1 MKKINENI
9 YFYPKEKNK
18 GILKYPKCNI
28 EEEAYIG
35 KNGLTNKKEEGDQK
49 TPIGEFELGKILN
62 MHKNGKNKNNIK
74 YTKIT
79 DSMYW
84 VDDANSKY
92 YNQLVNI
99 KEVERDWE
107 TAEHLIEYKIQYEYL
122 IEIKTNP
129 NNIPKRG
136 SAIFLHC
143 TNNTP
148 TAGCISTNSKVV
160 KQIIQNISKETK
172 IIIYE

>member
-1 MKKINENI
+1 
-9 YFYPKEKNK
+9 
-18 GILKYPKCNI
+18 
-28 EEEAYIG
+28 
-35 KNGLTNKKEEGDQK
+35 
-49 TPIGEFELGKILN
+49 

>member
-18 GILKYPKCNI
+18 GILKYQKCKI

-49 TPIGEFELGKILN
+49 TPVGEFELGIILN
-62 MHKNGKNKNNIK
+62 THKNGKNKNNIQ
-74 YTKIT
+74 YTRIT

-84 VDDANSKY
+84 VDDANSIY

-99 KEVERDWE
+99 EEVEKDWK
-107 TAEHLIEYKIQYEYL
+107 TAEHLIEYKTQYEYL

-129 NNIPKRG
+129 NNIPNKG

-148 TAGCISTNSKVV
+148 TAGCISINSKAM
-160 KQIIQNISKETK
+160 KEIIENISKETK
-172 IIIYE
+172 IIICQ